1 MYDSGVCKLR
11 QHIWE
16 NYIFRKK
23 VSKKN
28 KMIVFQFA
36 TSYHF
41 KSSNLERVLTVLCSC
56 VDELEKT
63 CQIICW
69 QFYRY

>member
-11 QHIWE
+11 QLIWE

-23 VSKKN
+23 VSKKK

-41 KSSNLERVLTVLCSC
+41 NSLCSC
-56 VDELEKT
+56 MDELEKT
-63 CQIICW
+63 CQIIC
-69 QFYRY
+69 